1 MSLRF
6 IVPALASTAALAAAT
21 PAVAAPDP
29 DFAPGHVVVR
39 YDADADRTDRAQI
52 QEATGTSFDQDLPG
66 GARTLEIEDGESVKE
81 TLAELR
87 RHDDVAYAVPD
98 YEVRAAAFIPNDP
111 GADREAGGW
120 RKLQWNFFGPASVN
134 APDAWEYARAAG
146 APGGRGVTV
155 AVVDSGVAYE
165 RRGGFR
171 RAPDLYAG
179 RFVKPYDFVE
189 DDRHPNDEE
198 SHGTHVAGTIAQK
211 TNNGQGLTGLAYGVK
226 IMPLRVLNA
235 EGGGRASYISR
246 AIRYAARNDADVI
259 NMSVEFDLLQKA
271 SGIPEVIA
279 AIRYANKKGV
289 VMVAA
294 SGNDFVN
301 RVTYPARDERVIAV
315 GATTDNLCKADYSN
329 TGKELDIVAPG
340 GGDDAALDDNEADS
354 ANCDPASRGRGI
366 YQQTFTSSFRRF
378 GLVPDEGT
386 SFASPH
392 VSAAAALLIATKRL
406 GADPTPEQIVQRL
419 KETARDLGA
428 PGDDTRY
435 GAGLLDAARALGP
448 DGPTPDQGGT
458 AAPTTPSSQ
467 E

>member
-1 MSLRF
+1 
-6 IVPALASTAALAAAT
+6 
-21 PAVAAPDP
+21 
-29 DFAPGHVVVR
+29 
-39 YDADADRTDRAQI
+39 
-52 QEATGTSFDQDLPG
+52 
-66 GARTLEIEDGESVKE
+66 
-81 TLAELR
+81 
-87 RHDDVAYAVPD
+87 VAYAVPD
-98 YEVRAAAFIPNDP
+98 YEVRAAGFIPNDP
-111 GADREAGGW
+111 GRRADTAGDW

-146 APGGRGVTV
+146 VPGGRGVVV

-211 TNNGQGLTGLAYGVK
+211 TNNGFGVTGLAYGVQ

-235 EGGGRASYISR
+235 DGGGRASYISR
-246 AIRYAARNDADVI
+246 AIRYAARNGADVI

-271 SGIPEVIA
+271 SGIPEVIS

-301 RVTYPARDERVIAV
+301 RVTYPARDPRVIAV
-315 GATTDNLCKADYSN
+315 GASTDNLCKADYSN

-340 GGDDAALDDNEADS
+340 GGDDAPLNDNAAD
-354 ANCDPASRGRGI
+354 AQNCDPSTRGRGI
-366 YQQTFTSSFRRF
+366 VQETFTSSFRRF
-378 GLVPDEGT
+378 GLVADQGT

-406 GADPTPEQIVQRL
+406 GEDPTPEQIVQRL
-419 KETARDLGA
+419 QATARDLGPA
-428 PGDDTRY
+428 GLDPRY
-435 GAGLLDAARALGP
+435 GAGLLDAAAALAP
-448 DGPTPDQGGT
+448 DTTPEQGGT
-458 AAPTTPSSQ
+458 AAPSGPTTT

>member
-1 MSLRF
+1 MSYRSL
-6 IVPALASTAALAAAT
+6 VPALATAAALVAAT
-21 PAVAAPDP
+21 PAAADPSP
-29 DFAPGHVVVR
+29 DFAPRHVVVR
-39 YDADADRTDRAQI
+39 YDADASRAERAAI
-52 QEATGTSFDQDLPG
+52 QDATGTGFDQDLPG
-66 GARTLEIEDGESVKE
+66 GARTLEIEDGESVRE

-98 YEVRAAAFIPNDP
+98 YEVRAAAFMPNDP
-111 GADREAGGW
+111 GRRGDGLGGW
-120 RKLQWNFFGPASVN
+120 TKLQWNFVGPASVN
-134 APDAWEYARAAG
+134 APDAWDYARAAG
-146 APGGRGVTV
+146 VPGGRGAVV

-165 RRGGFR
+165 RRGRFR

-189 DDRHPNDEE
+189 NDHHPNDEE

-211 TNNGQGLTGLAYGVK
+211 TNNAFGVTGLAYGVK

-235 EGGGRASYISR
+235 DGGGRASYISR
-246 AIRYAARNDADVI
+246 AIRYAARNGADVI

-301 RVTYPARDERVIAV
+301 RVTYPARDPRVIAV

-329 TGKELDIVAPG
+329 TGTQLDIVAPG
-340 GGDDAALDDNEADS
+340 GGDDAPLDDNASD
-354 ANCDPASRGRGI
+354 AQNCDSSSRGRGI
-366 YQQTFTSSFRRF
+366 VQETFTTSFRRF
-378 GLVPDEGT
+378 GLVSDQGT

-406 GADPTPEQIVQRL
+406 GPDATPEQIAQRL
-419 KETARDLGA
+419 KDTARDLGPA
-428 PGDDTRY
+428 GADTRY
-435 GAGLLDAARALGP
+435 GAGLLDAAAALAP
-448 DGPTPDQGGT
+448 DAPPAQGGT
-458 AAPTTPSSQ
+458 AAPTQPTTP
-467 E
+467 

>member
-1 MSLRF
+1 MSPRSL
-6 IVPALASTAALAAAT
+6 VPALATAAALAAAA
-21 PAVAAPDP
+21 PAPAAAAP
-29 DFAPGHVVVR
+29 DFAPRHVVVR
-39 YDADADRTDRAQI
+39 YDGDATRADRAVI
-52 QEATGTSFDQDLPG
+52 QRTTGTEFDQDLPG
-66 GARTLEIEDGESVKE
+66 GARTLAIEDGESVRE
-81 TLAELR
+81 TLDELR

-98 YEVRAAAFIPNDP
+98 YEVRAAGFMPNDP
-111 GADREAGGW
+111 GRRNDAAGDW
-120 RKLQWNFFGPASVN
+120 KKLQWNFFGPASVN

-146 APGGRGVTV
+146 VPGGRGAVV

-198 SHGTHVAGTIAQK
+198 SHGTHVSGTIAQK
-211 TNNGQGLTGLAYGVK
+211 TNNGFGVTGLAYGVQ

-235 EGGGRASYISR
+235 DGGGRASYISR
-246 AIRYAARNDADVI
+246 AIRYAARNGADVI

-301 RVTYPARDERVIAV
+301 RVTYPARDQRVIAV

-329 TGKELDIVAPG
+329 TGTQLDIVAPG
-340 GGDDAALDDNEADS
+340 GGDDAPLNDNAADTQ
-354 ANCDPASRGRGI
+354 NCDPSSRGRGI
-366 YQQTFTSSFRRF
+366 VQETFTSSFRRF
-378 GLVPDEGT
+378 GLVSDQGT

-406 GADPTPEQIVQRL
+406 GPDATPEQIAQRL
-419 KETARDLGA
+419 KDTARDLGPA
-428 PGDDTRY
+428 GADTRY
-435 GAGLLDAARALGP
+435 GAGLLDAAAALAP
-448 DGPTPDQGGT
+448 DTTPDQGGT
-458 AAPTTPSSQ
+458 AAPAQPTTQ